1 LFLWARRTFF
11 LFELA
16 HARPAQVAAY
26 PLSTPTDRP
35 VPPVSAPPL
44 SPSPTARWA
53 PARAR
58 FLHAASTP
66 LGPPPHRF
74 PLKQSRRPLAEDFF
88 LTPCAV
94 RLVRPRPSTRPHRPG
109 VLISFPPPEP
119 LLHARLRSRITAVRT
134 SPSTERPS
142 ELLFPS
148 IHHHH
153 LTPGS
158 LSSCS
163 TQPPSSTTTRA
174 TPPQWATLAIFPA
187 GLGCQGMAQL
197 AFRPTARSRPP
208 RPMGCSL
215 GPVLA
220 QYCATVCKCF
230 SIVLNYRN
238 CFKLQRFIETCRII
252 QKWQNKFFGTPLE
265 PLFMA
270 ILTGQSC

>member
-1 LFLWARRTFF
+1 
-11 LFELA
+11 
-16 HARPAQVAAY
+16 
-26 PLSTPTDRP
+26 
-35 VPPVSAPPL
+35 
-44 SPSPTARWA
+44 
-53 PARAR
+53 
-58 FLHAASTP
+58 
-66 LGPPPHRF
+66 
-74 PLKQSRRPLAEDFF
+74 
-88 LTPCAV
+88 V
-94 RLVRPRPSTRPHRPG
+94 RCSSRPSTPEHRTLVPIAQASSP
-109 VLISFPPPEP
+109 VSRHRSPSSTPDSVRASPPSAP
-119 LLHARLRSRITAVRT
+119 

-148 IHHHH
+148 IHQHH

-174 TPPQWATLAIFPA
+174 TPPQWATQAIFPA

-197 AFRPTARSRPP
+197 AFWPTARSRPP
-208 RPMGCSL
+208 RPVGCSL

-270 ILTGQSC
+270 ILTVQS